1 MTVLNLDFTDV
12 ESGGGI
18 LPAGTYQARVKS
30 VEVKAGQKADYL
42 NWCFQAEGGV
52 AYLMTS
58 LADNALWKLK
68 GVLEALGAEI
78 PQSKVKL
85 DTDKFIG
92 KAGTIHVVNEPYT
105 GSDGVTRDSFKI
117 QDVFPANGDTPAPA
131 PVEEASDDSIGFDD
145 DSIPF

>member
-30 VEVKAGQKADYL
+30 IEVKEGQKANYL

-58 LADNALWKLK
+58 LADKALWKLK
-68 GVLEALGAEI
+68 GVLESLGAEI
-78 PQSKVKL
+78 PQSKLKI
-85 DTDKFIG
+85 DTDKLIG
-92 KAGTIHVVNEPYT
+92 RPATIHVVNEPYT
-105 GSDGVTRDSFKI
+105 GSDGLTRDSFKI

-131 PVEEASDDSIGFDD
+131 PMEEVTDDSIDFGN